1 MNKYTETNLHPIP
14 IEIYHRSDISRKGKK
29 KINKLWKWDRD
40 DTIYIYIYTVKMGG
54 LFHVLWLIY
63 KSSARREDAHQD
75 APFT

>member
-1 MNKYTETNLHPIP
+1 MEM
-14 IEIYHRSDISRKGKK
+14 G
-29 KINKLWKWDRD
+29 DRD

-54 LFHVLWLIY
+54 LFHVPRLIY